1 MPSANLY
8 GRKYDLLAVEL
19 KPPGGKYDGL
29 YTDSVKLGKELKI
42 MLDELVDSP
51 CALSVY
57 PRQVQWIQD
66 SPPNKT

>member
-42 MLDELVDSP
+42 M
-51 CALSVY
+51 
-57 PRQVQWIQD
+57 
-66 SPPNKT
+66 